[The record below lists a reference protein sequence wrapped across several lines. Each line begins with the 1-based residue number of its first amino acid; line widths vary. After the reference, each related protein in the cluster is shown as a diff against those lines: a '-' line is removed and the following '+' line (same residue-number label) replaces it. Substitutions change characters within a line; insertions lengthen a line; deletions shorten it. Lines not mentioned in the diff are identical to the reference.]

1 MDKEEIKVY
10 VMYLT
15 LLVLILTLG
24 ILTNVC

>member
-15 LLVLILTLG
+15 LLGLILTLG